1 MIKKLCFFLPV
12 FITFILAGCSQS
24 NFSLFP
30 TATYTP
36 SSTPTFTFIP
46 TITSTPTFTATPT
59 FTPTITPLP
68 YPLATCDG
76 NQNFISKWQTELVD
90 MKFEALL
97 CPDNTLIAIFHNQE
111 FEEYITINQ
120 GTWNKAEYE
129 WSVSIDSDSNVS
141 TGTPE
146 RSYDG
151 IVGADYSLSISHF
164 VYGKAK
170 RVLFNEAFQKN
181 VWDCT
186 SGTSCRTMS
195 NEVEYYGDPINK
207 FIVIRGK
214 VSDINTNSKVL
225 FSRYKFRLIDRLTYK
240 TDWVASIPVP

>member
-1 MIKKLCFFLPV
+1 MAKQLFLFLLV
-12 FITFILAGCSQS
+12 LFVIILAGCSQS
-24 NFSLFP
+24 TFSFSP
-30 TATYTP
+30 TATNTA
-36 SSTPTFTFIP
+36 SATLTVTPTLTHTPIP
-46 TITSTPTFTATPT
+46 TSTFTP
-59 FTPTITPLP
+59 TPTITPLP

-76 NQNFISKWQTELVD
+76 NQNFVTKWQTELGD

-120 GTWNKAEYE
+120 GTSNKAEYE
-129 WSVSIDSDSNVS
+129 WSVSIDSDSNTS

-146 RSYDG
+146 TSYDG

-195 NEVEYYGDPINK
+195 NDVEYYGDPINK

-225 FSRYKFRLIDRLTYK
+225 FSRYKFRLSDRLTYK